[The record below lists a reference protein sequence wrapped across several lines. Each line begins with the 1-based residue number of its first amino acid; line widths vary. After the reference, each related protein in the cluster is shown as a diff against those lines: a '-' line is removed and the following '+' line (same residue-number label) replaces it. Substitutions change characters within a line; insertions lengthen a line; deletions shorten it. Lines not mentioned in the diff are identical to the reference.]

1 MANLPRKSPR
11 QSRSR
16 ATAEAVLDAAAHIL
30 DQQGRSDFTTNH
42 VAEKAGISIGSLYQY
57 FPNKETILAE
67 LLRRD
72 WQRLTARLAET
83 AHETSDP
90 QARLQAWIDV
100 AIDHQF
106 ARPRLSLRL
115 ETLETTLDLDEEME
129 NLAQTIVT
137 QISATVRRYA
147 PSASDR
153 HVRDVLVICRSLIN
167 DAALD
172 STEPTDQKNLRE
184 RLGLA
189 VFGYLDALNA
199 SAQKGLTFASRLP
212 C

>member
-1 MANLPRKSPR
+1 MADGQTHDPDDRTFTFNFGPQHP
-11 QSRSR
+11 
-16 ATAEAVLDAAAHIL
+16 AAH
-30 DQQGRSDFTTNH
+30 G
-42 VAEKAGISIGSLYQY
+42 V
-57 FPNKETILAE
+57 
-67 LLRRD
+67 LRMVVDMDGEIVER
-72 WQRLTARLAET
+72 
-83 AHETSDP
+83 
-90 QARLQAWIDV
+90 I
-100 AIDHQF
+100 
-106 ARPRLSLRL
+106 
-115 ETLETTLDLDEEME
+115 DLDEEME